1 LGFAIPVDTAYT
13 VILELIDHGY
23 VKNRPGIDFSVM
35 DVTSIQTAMR
45 YFNSFYTGVYV
56 CEEDHAAVRYGDLI
70 LKADGSEISS
80 SKALNQIVM
89 SKSVGDTVDLLVY
102 RNRKK
107 ITVTITVSEVIP
119 DALESTS

>member
-1 LGFAIPVDTAYT
+1 
-13 VILELIDHGY
+13 
-23 VKNRPGIDFSVM
+23 M
-35 DVTSIQTAMR
+35 
-45 YFNSFYTGVYV
+45 

-80 SKALNQIVM
+80 SEALNQIVM